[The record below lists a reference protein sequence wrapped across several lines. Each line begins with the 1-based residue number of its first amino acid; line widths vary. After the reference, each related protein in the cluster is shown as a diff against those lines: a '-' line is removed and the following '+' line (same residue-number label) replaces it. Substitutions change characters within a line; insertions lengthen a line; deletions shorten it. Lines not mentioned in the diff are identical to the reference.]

1 MGPTMVSSVVAA
13 AASAMA
19 CLSVL
24 PARDTTSKHTSNRAW
39 TKPTNCVHCLPVDA
53 SYASDSSFDV
63 SPVNELLNGW
73 LGVHHTSL
81 AKPSPVSPS
90 ASTADETNTAFAI
103 VTSFGLNP
111 CCLACVQNVAKS
123 GGMGMPQTIS
133 APPSFICP
141 MMLEKSSLNGWNRPG
156 SIIV

>member
-1 MGPTMVSSVVAA
+1 MGPTMVSRDVAA

-24 PARDTTSKHTSNRAW
+24 PARETTSKHTSKRAW

-53 SYASDSSFDV
+53 SYASDSCFDV
-63 SPVNELLNGW
+63 SPVSELLKGW

-81 AKPSPVSPS
+81 AKPSPVSPR
-90 ASTADETNTAFAI
+90 ASTADENNTALAI
-103 VTSFGLNP
+103 VTSFGLKP

-123 GGMGMPQTIS
+123 GGIGIPHTIS
-133 APPSFICP
+133 TPPAFI
-141 MMLEKSSLNGWNRPG
+141 
-156 SIIV
+156 